1 MREGE
6 ARLGQFKK
14 EKENGPGPVLSLE
27 NAFPFQIFYKMQM
40 HLNTNPI

>member
-6 ARLGQFKK
+6 ARLGRFEK

-27 NAFPFQIFYKMQM
+27 KAFLF
-40 HLNTNPI
+40 

>member
-6 ARLGQFKK
+6 ARLGWLEK

-27 NAFPFQIFYKMQM
+27 NAFLFQIFYKIQM